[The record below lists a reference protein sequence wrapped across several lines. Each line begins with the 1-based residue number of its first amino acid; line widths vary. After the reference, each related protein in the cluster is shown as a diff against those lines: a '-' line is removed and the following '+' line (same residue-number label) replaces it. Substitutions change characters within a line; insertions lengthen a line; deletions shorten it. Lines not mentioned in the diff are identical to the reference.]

1 MDLVGRE
8 RRLGR
13 QIQPPAEPLPA
24 GAERR
29 VHPRYDALMPATLFF
44 DPGNHSIACTVRNI
58 SAGGA
63 RIVLAEP
70 AELPAA
76 VQILVRPDVYR
87 HALVRWRIGL
97 EAGLEFIG

>member
-1 MDLVGRE
+1 MGIA
-8 RRLGR
+8 GQKQQ
-13 QIQPPAEPLPA
+13 QIQPEDELSAV
-24 GAERR
+24 GADRR
-29 VHPRYDALMPATLFF
+29 VHTRHDARMPATLFF

-58 SAGGA
+58 STGGA

-70 AELPAA
+70 SELPAA

>member
-1 MDLVGRE
+1 MSMGTA
-8 RRLGR
+8 R
-13 QIQPPAEPLPA
+13 QTDEDGSPPQPA

-29 VHPRYDALMPATLFF
+29 VHPRHDARLPATLFF

-70 AELPAA
+70 MDLPDA
-76 VQILVRPDVYR
+76 VQLMARPAIYR